1 MKTIDEVITAL
12 EICIYADACEP
23 IYQKIIE
30 GCKLNGKELSI
41 E

>member
-1 MKTIDEVITAL
+1 MKSIDEVIKAVRFVN
-12 EICIYADACEP
+12 ADACEP

-30 GCKLNGKELSI
+30 GCELNGKELSV